1 MRDPS
6 MRSPR
11 TRNLGRAAA
20 VMALALLLG
29 GCGSMP
35 TSLLA
40 QVPTAG
46 PIEQGDQILGGNA
59 DQFIRVI
66 ARGPREGMSPVQIV
80 QGFLDASAS
89 FDSDHA
95 VARQYLTQRADTTWD
110 TAAGVVVYEGIGAL
124 TGLGTSVDFTATV
137 AGEISASGHYSV
149 ADLGS
154 EASLRFSLVRQDGQ
168 WRIDRLPE
176 GLILSL
182 SDVDRA
188 FRSLAVYFFDPSF
201 QTLVPDSRMIPVIGP
216 AQATTLVR
224 DLVDGPSDWLQPAV
238 RTGFPPGVELAIE
251 SVPIEN
257 GIAKVVLSPSARL
270 MGDSSRRAISQQLVW
285 TLGQVPGVSGVEVSA
300 GGLPLEVP
308 GIGTPQP
315 IGSWPEVNPSGMSQ
329 GSTAIFERD
338 GVVVRT
344 QGLLEEPVPG
354 QAGTG
359 DVQLTELALDRS
371 QERLAGLDSQGTLW
385 SGEIAEGALL
395 VPVLADLRLR
405 SPAFDR
411 SGAVWAID
419 EEIGLVSVQGNG
431 MLQRIPV
438 SGLPPE
444 ATLLRAVPSRDGT
457 RVALIVQDGP
467 RRGLLLGRVVR
478 SSVGGSAQVSEPIR
492 IESRLTEVLD
502 VAWASPDSLAVIGS
516 AGAES
521 PQVFEVSIARASV
534 ASIGG
539 PVEPASIAAGP
550 GLPTLVAAS
559 DGLIYSLSAG
569 VWRPLGPGRS
579 PAYPA

>member
-1 MRDPS
+1 MRRVIQGS
-6 MRSPR
+6 AS
-11 TRNLGRAAA
+11 AA
-20 VMALALLLG
+20 VFGALALLLA
-29 GCGSMP
+29 GCGAMP

-40 QVPTAG
+40 EVPTAG

-66 ARGPREGMSPVQIV
+66 ARGPRDGMSPVQVV

-89 FDSDHA
+89 FDADHA
-95 VARQYLTQRADTTWD
+95 VARQYLTQRADATWD
-110 TAAGVVVYEGIGAL
+110 TAAGVLVYEGIGAL
-124 TGLGTSVDFTATV
+124 TGLGTSIDFTATV
-137 AGEISASGHYSV
+137 AGEISEVGRYSV
-149 ADLGS
+149 AESGS
-154 EASLRFSLVRQDGQ
+154 QASLTFSVARQDGQ

-224 DLVDGPSDWLQPAV
+224 HLVDGPSEWLQPAV

-257 GIAKVVLSPSARL
+257 GIAKVSLSANARL
-270 MGDSSRRAISQQLVW
+270 MGDSSRVAISQQLVW
-285 TLGQVPGVSGVEVSA
+285 TLGQVPGIAGLEISA

-308 GIGTPQP
+308 GVGSPQSIGA
-315 IGSWPEVNPSGMSQ
+315 WPGVNPGGMVP
-329 GSTAIFERD
+329 GSSAIFERD
-338 GVVVRT
+338 GVVVRAR
-344 QGLLEEPVPG
+344 GLFEDPVPG
-354 QAGTG
+354 QAGSG
-359 DVQLTELALDRS
+359 DVQLTELALDRN
-371 QERLAGLDSQGTLW
+371 QEQLAGLDSQGTLW
-385 SGEIAEGALL
+385 VAQIADGAPLL
-395 VPVLADLRLR
+395 PVVADRQLR

-411 SGAVWAID
+411 SGALWVVD
-419 EEIGLVSVQGNG
+419 DEIGLVSVQPDG
-431 MLQRIPV
+431 MLQRIV
-438 SGLPPE
+438 VAGLPQE
-444 ATLLRAVPSRDGT
+444 ATLLRAAPSRDGT

-478 SSVGGSAQVSEPIR
+478 PSIAGGAQVSEPIR
-492 IESRLTEVLD
+492 VESRLTEVLD
-502 VAWASPDSLAVIGS
+502 VAWASPDTLVVIGS
-516 AGAES
+516 DGAES
-521 PQVFEVSIARASV
+521 PQVFEVSIARAAV
-534 ASIGG
+534 APLGG

-559 DGLIYSLSAG
+559 DGLIYSLSGGA
-569 VWRPLGPGRS
+569 WRPLGSGRS
-579 PAYPA
+579 PAYPG